1 MIAIMQNIKA
11 KIFQM
16 KHQQVNEGL
25 RYADL
30 RDTVLT
36 EISVDL
42 FQPKGGKEEDIIV
55 VAFECIDEPP
65 ARDLE
70 EYVRTGPIDVLDS
83 DVSPGPSQDGSYM
96 VFVEFE
102 RDNKFP
108 VKFVRLLN
116 DIQHIVSNNKWKFK
130 SFPNKTTV
138 DLSPDSLLKEVILNS
153 AEYTTAKELH
163 DKQEAAESFFRK
175 DLAREHYISE
185 GKLHIKLNQS
195 KPLMFFIEAIDTV
208 DNLFETKELKNKP
221 IKYDSPRILR
231 LTKLFGPS
239 YNVNSIG
246 KYVVVTN
253 SHGNAM
259 ALRPETDLA

>member
-1 MIAIMQNIKA
+1 
-11 KIFQM
+11 M
-16 KHQQVNEGL
+16 KKQQTHSRRRQPQQVNEGL

-30 RDTVLT
+30 RETVLT

-42 FQPKGGKEEDIIV
+42 FQPKGGREEDIIV

-65 ARDLE
+65 AKDLE
-70 EYVRTGPIDVLDS
+70 EYIRTGPIDILDS
-83 DVSPGPSQDGSYM
+83 DLSPGPTENGSYV

-102 RDNKFP
+102 RDKQFP

-116 DIQHIVSNNKWKFK
+116 DIQHVVSNNKWKFK

-138 DLSPDSLLKEVILNS
+138 DLSPDALLAEVLLDPT
-153 AEYTTAKELH
+153 EYTNTKEMQ
-163 DKQEAAESFFRK
+163 DKQEAAESFLHK
-175 DLAREHYISE
+175 DLARPHHISE
-185 GKLHIKLNQS
+185 GKLHIKLNQGP
-195 KPLMFFIEAIDTV
+195 PLMFFIEAIDSV
-208 DNLFETKELKNKP
+208 DNLFETKQLKNKP

-253 SHGNAM
+253 SHGDAM
-259 ALRPETDLA
+259 ALRPETKPVSA

>member
-1 MIAIMQNIKA
+1 
-11 KIFQM
+11 M
-16 KHQQVNEGL
+16 KQQIHSHQPQHQRLNEGL

-30 RDTVLT
+30 RETILT
-36 EISVDL
+36 EISIDL

-70 EYVRTGPIDVLDS
+70 EYIRTGPIDTLDS
-83 DVSPGPSQDGSYM
+83 DISPGPTEDGNYV
-96 VFVEFE
+96 VFCEFE

-116 DIQHIVSNNKWKFK
+116 DIQHVVSNNKWKFK

-138 DLSPDSLLKEVILNS
+138 DLSPDALLAEVLLNPT
-153 AEYTTAKELH
+153 EYTNTKEMQ
-163 DKQEAAESFFRK
+163 DKQEAAESFFHK
-175 DLAREHYISE
+175 DLARPHHISE
-185 GKLHIKLNQS
+185 GKLHIKLNQGP
-195 KPLMFFIEAIDTV
+195 PLMFFIEAIDSV
-208 DNLFETKELKNKP
+208 DNLFETHQLKNKP
-221 IKYDSPRILR
+221 IKHDNPRILR

-239 YNVNSIG
+239 YNINSIG

-253 SHGNAM
+253 SHGDAM
-259 ALRPETDLA
+259 ALKPETKTVSA

>member
-1 MIAIMQNIKA
+1 
-11 KIFQM
+11 M
-16 KHQQVNEGL
+16 KKQQTHSRQPQRQQVNEGL

-30 RDTVLT
+30 RETILT
-36 EISVDL
+36 EISIDL
-42 FQPKGGKEEDIIV
+42 FQPKGGREEDIIV

-65 ARDLE
+65 AKDLE
-70 EYVRTGPIDVLDS
+70 EYIRTGPIDVLDS
-83 DVSPGPSQDGSYM
+83 DLSPGPTEDGSYM

-102 RDNKFP
+102 RDNQFP

-116 DIQHIVSNNKWKFK
+116 DIQHVVSNNKWKFK

-138 DLSPDSLLKEVILNS
+138 DLSPESLLKEVLLNP
-153 AEYTTAKELH
+153 EDYTNTKDTH
-163 DKQEAAESFFRK
+163 DRQAAAESFFHK
-175 DLAREHYISE
+175 DLARSHYIFE
-185 GKLHIKLNQS
+185 EKLYIRLNQGP
-195 KPLMFFIEAIDTV
+195 PLMFFIEAIDSV
-208 DNLFETKELKNKP
+208 DNLFETTQLKNKP
-221 IKYDSPRILR
+221 IKYDNPRILR

-259 ALRPETDLA
+259 ALRPDA

>member
-1 MIAIMQNIKA
+1 
-11 KIFQM
+11 M
-16 KHQQVNEGL
+16 KKQQTQSRQHLNEGL

-30 RDTVLT
+30 RETILT
-36 EISVDL
+36 EISIDL
-42 FQPKGGKEEDIIV
+42 YQPKGGREEDIIV

-65 ARDLE
+65 AKDLE
-70 EYVRTGPIDVLDS
+70 EYIRTGPIDLLDS
-83 DVSPGPSQDGSYM
+83 DLSPGPTEEGNYI
-96 VFVEFE
+96 VFCEFE

-116 DIQHIVSNNKWKFK
+116 DIQHVVSNNKWKFK

-138 DLSPDSLLKEVILNS
+138 DLSPESLLKEVLLNP
-153 AEYTTAKELH
+153 EDYTSTKDMH
-163 DKQEAAESFFRK
+163 DKQAAAESFFHK
-175 DLAREHYISE
+175 DLARSHYIAE
-185 GKLHIKLNQS
+185 EKLYIRLQQGP
-195 KPLMFFIEAIDTV
+195 PLMFFIEAIDSA
-208 DNLFETKELKNKP
+208 DNLFETTQLKNKP
-221 IKYDSPRILR
+221 IKYDHPRILR

-259 ALRPETDLA
+259 ALRPDA

>member
-1 MIAIMQNIKA
+1 
-11 KIFQM
+11 M
-16 KHQQVNEGL
+16 KKQQTHSRQPQPQQVKEGL

-30 RDTVLT
+30 RETILT
-36 EISVDL
+36 EISIDL
-42 FQPKGGKEEDIIV
+42 FQPKGGREEDIIV

-65 ARDLE
+65 AKDLE
-70 EYVRTGPIDVLDS
+70 EYIRTGPIDILDS
-83 DVSPGPSQDGSYM
+83 DLSPGPTEEGNYI
-96 VFVEFE
+96 VFCEFE

-116 DIQHIVSNNKWKFK
+116 DIQHVVSNNKWQFK

-138 DLSPDSLLKEVILNS
+138 DLSPDSLLSEVLLDPT
-153 AEYTTAKELH
+153 EYSNAKDMH
-163 DKQEAAESFFRK
+163 DKQAAAESFFHK
-175 DLAREHYISE
+175 DLARSHYISE
-185 GKLHIKLNQS
+185 EKLYIKLNQGP
-195 KPLMFFIEAIDTV
+195 PLMFFIEAIDSV
-208 DNLFETKELKNKP
+208 DNLFETQQLKNKP
-221 IKYDSPRILR
+221 IKYDTPRILR

-259 ALRPETDLA
+259 ALRPDA